1 MICERGYLLS
11 SMEGIESIIFDWGGV
26 LIDDPEPGLMQY
38 CADAFGVSKE
48 DYIKIHWKFAGDF
61 QKGNVTE
68 DAFWA
73 CICNELNVPKPS
85 ATSLWTRAFQTVYSP
100 NKDMFALVCCL
111 QKNSYKT
118 ALLSNAEIPTM
129 QYFHQQRYDMFDVLV
144 FSCAEGIKKP
154 ERKIYELTLE
164 KLGSKPSRSVFIDDR
179 PNCINGAKEVGLN
192 TILFKSA
199 EQVKTELS
207 RLSVK
212 ID

>member
-1 MICERGYLLS
+1 
-11 SMEGIESIIFDWGGV
+11 MEGIESIIFDWGGV
-26 LIDDPEPGLMQY
+26 LIDDPGSGLMQY

-48 DYIKIHWKFAGDF
+48 DYIKVHWKFAADF
-61 QKGNVTE
+61 QKGSITE
-68 DAFWA
+68 DTFWA
-73 CICNELNVPKPS
+73 CICNELNVPKPNT
-85 ATSLWTRAFQTVYSP
+85 TSLWTRAFQTVYSP
-100 NKDMFALVCCL
+100 KNDMFALVCRL

-129 QYFHQQRYDMFDVLV
+129 NYFYQQRYDMFDVLV
-144 FSCAEGIKKP
+144 FSCAEGTKKP
-154 ERKIYELTLE
+154 ERKVYELALE
-164 KLGSKPSRSVFIDDR
+164 KLRSKPSRSVFIDDR
-179 PNCINGAKEVGLN
+179 VNCINGAKEVGLN